1 MGKNAPWLYTKRF
14 CVMGFAVAASATLA
28 FPGSAFADDTLSGSC
43 ATTLEGARAQGLTLD
58 LGAPL
63 NVPGTLTVGL
73 DGRNSAARQEGAPL
87 LSLPVG
93 DVVRGLGVGKVPV
106 VTEACNGAQGVVN
119 TVGNTT
125 QGLLG
130 GDQPGDP
137 GQPPT
142 EPGDPGT
149 PPTSPGTPP
158 TNPGG
163 PGNEIDPVVTGPNG
177 DLDAISGV
185 FISAAFVPGG
195 LGAPVIIPIV
205 PPGQAPIVGEAGA
218 PPVVV
223 ADRSGTAEALPAS
236 NAPARL
242 PLLLAVL
249 ALAIV
254 AAALIR
260 TWLRRNPA

>member
-1 MGKNAPWLYTKRF
+1 MGKNAQWFYTKRF
-14 CVMGFAVAASATLA
+14 CAVGFAVAASATLA

-43 ATTLEGARAQGLTLD
+43 ATTLEGARAQGLALD

-63 NVPGTLTVGL
+63 NVPGLLTVGL
-73 DGRNSAARQEGAPL
+73 DAQNGGARQEGAPL

-93 DVVRGLGVGKVPV
+93 DTVRGLGLGKVPV
-106 VTEACNGAQGVVN
+106 VTEACTGLQGTVN
-119 TVGNTT
+119 ALGDTT
-125 QGLLG
+125 QTLLG
-130 GDQPGDP
+130 GKQPGNP

-142 EPGDPGT
+142 EPG
-149 PPTSPGTPP
+149 TPP
-158 TNPGG
+158 TNPGTPPANPG
-163 PGNEIDPVVTGPNG
+163 PGNEVGPVVTGPNG
-177 DLDAISGV
+177 DLDAIAGV

-205 PPGQAPIVGEAGA
+205 PPGQAPIIGEAGVA
-218 PPVVV
+218 PVVI
-223 ADRSGTAEALPAS
+223 ADRSGTAEAMPAS

>member
-1 MGKNAPWLYTKRF
+1 MGKNARRF

-43 ATTLEGARAQGLTLD
+43 ATTLEGARAMGLTLD

-63 NVPGTLTVGL
+63 NLPGQLTVGL
-73 DGRNSAARQEGAPL
+73 DAQNGARQQSAPL

-93 DVVRGLGVGKVPV
+93 DAVRGLGLGKVPV
-106 VTEACNGAQGVVN
+106 VSEACTGLQSTVN
-119 TVGNTT
+119 AVGNTT
-125 QGLLG
+125 QTLLG
-130 GDQPGDP
+130 GNQPETP

-142 EPGDPGT
+142 EPGTPPSNPGT
-149 PPTSPGTPP
+149 PPA
-158 TNPGG
+158 NPG
-163 PGNEIDPVVTGPNG
+163 PGNEAGPVVTGPNG
-177 DLDAISGV
+177 ELDAISGV

-195 LGAPVIIPIV
+195 LGAPVVIPIV
-205 PPGQAPIVGEAGA
+205 PPGQAPIIGEAGA
-218 PPVVV
+218 PPVVI
-223 ADRSGTAEALPAS
+223 ADRSGTAEAMPAS

>member
-1 MGKNAPWLYTKRF
+1 MGKNARRF

-63 NVPGTLTVGL
+63 NIPGALTVGL
-73 DGRNSAARQEGAPL
+73 DAQNSAARQEGAPL

-93 DVVRGLGVGKVPV
+93 NVVRGLGVGKVPV
-106 VTEACNGAQGVVN
+106 VAEACNGVQSTVN
-119 TVGNTT
+119 AVGNTT

-130 GDQPGDP
+130 GNQPENP

-142 EPGDPGT
+142 EPGT
-149 PPTSPGTPP
+149 PPTNPGTPP

-163 PGNEIDPVVTGPNG
+163 PGNEIGPVVTGPNG

-236 NAPARL
+236 NTPARL

>member
-1 MGKNAPWLYTKRF
+1 MGKNAQRI
-14 CVMGFAVAASATLA
+14 CVMGFALAASATLA

-63 NVPGTLTVGL
+63 NIPGSLTVGL

-93 DVVRGLGVGKVPV
+93 DVVRGLGVGKVPL
-106 VTEACNGAQGVVN
+106 VTEACTGAQGVVN
-119 TVGNTT
+119 TVGDTT
-125 QGLLG
+125 SGLLG
-130 GDQPGDP
+130 GNQPENP

-149 PPTSPGTPP
+149 PPGGPGTPP
-158 TNPGG
+158 SNPGG
-163 PGNEIDPVVTGPNG
+163 PGTPGNEIDPVVTGPNG
-177 DLDAISGV
+177 DFDAISGV

-205 PPGQAPIVGEAGA
+205 PPGQAPIIGEAGA

-223 ADRSGTAEALPAS
+223 ADRSGTAQALPAS

-249 ALAIV
+249 ALAVV